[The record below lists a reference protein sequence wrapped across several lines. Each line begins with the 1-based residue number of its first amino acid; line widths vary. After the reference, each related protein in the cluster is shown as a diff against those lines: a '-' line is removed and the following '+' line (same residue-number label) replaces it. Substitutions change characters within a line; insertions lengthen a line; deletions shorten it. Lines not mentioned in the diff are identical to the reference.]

1 MARLEGGTRLLAQ
14 SRYLVLGLMFA
25 GCVYVTEIPL
35 VNLILPEIAGDLGV
49 GSTHLEMIANAYGI
63 SVAVAVIASGW
74 LGDRFGLRSVI
85 LSGIGLFGLGALIC
99 SLSWEFDVLIAG
111 RVIQGIGGG
120 LFSPLIPVALAR
132 LAPDRPGRSL
142 AIWNTVIGLVI
153 ASVPLLSV
161 PILETHGWRAV
172 MGVLGLVALA
182 ACSTLSVNHRRIAG
196 PAPTLERDQNF
207 SGDVRFLPFLLIYVA
222 LNYGTMLLFLFW
234 APIQMDRPDLPSMLT
249 GTLLSLSWFFFGAI
263 GFLIR
268 RSIDTTRVL
277 HYILL
282 SPLVLC
288 AGWMVFLW
296 SGDSLVRMIAA
307 GCMVGAGLG
316 LGNAPSTLLI
326 LRHAPPGRSSLAI
339 SLDVTFARLGAVLI
353 IALLGSVTDRLNMAL
368 GLGVICLLNLLVAL
382 PLVRPYVPRPR
393 VR

>member
-196 PAPTLERDQNF
+196 PAPMLASVQN
-207 SGDVRFLPFLLIYVA
+207 
-222 LNYGTMLLFLFW
+222 
-234 APIQMDRPDLPSMLT
+234 
-249 GTLLSLSWFFFGAI
+249 
-263 GFLIR
+263 
-268 RSIDTTRVL
+268 
-277 HYILL
+277 
-282 SPLVLC
+282 
-288 AGWMVFLW
+288 
-296 SGDSLVRMIAA
+296 
-307 GCMVGAGLG
+307 
-316 LGNAPSTLLI
+316 
-326 LRHAPPGRSSLAI
+326 
-339 SLDVTFARLGAVLI
+339 
-353 IALLGSVTDRLNMAL
+353 
-368 GLGVICLLNLLVAL
+368 
-382 PLVRPYVPRPR
+382 
-393 VR
+393 

>member
-182 ACSTLSVNHRRIAG
+182 ACSTLSVNHRRMAG

>member
-196 PAPTLERDQNF
+196 PAPTLERDQNL

>member
-182 ACSTLSVNHRRIAG
+182 ACSTLSVNHRRMAG

-382 PLVRPYVPRPR
+382 LLVRPYVPRPR